1 MVRKRARKMVHVLD
15 DVPAPTLQGP
25 ADAEVTL
32 IGWGSTW
39 GVLAE
44 AVERLNREGLSTN
57 HLQIKFLVPFH
68 AAEVGA
74 LLRGSRRI
82 VVVENNHS
90 GQFARHLRAETGIAA
105 HGHIRKFDG
114 EPFEPK
120 HIVGAVREIV
130 ETGKNVVDVL
140 STEPAGGRNIR
151 RGRAETGR
159 GDTSRRPAFR
169 DTAWRSEPWQT
180 HLQCSR

>member
-1 MVRKRARKMVHVLD
+1 MLLSDVYTDPGRRTKMVRKRARKMAHVLD

-39 GVLAE
+39 GVLTE

-130 ETGKNVVDVL
+130 ETGQHVVEVL
-140 STEPAGGRNIR
+140 STEPGWRTEHPTGTSGNWVGRHV
-151 RGRAETGR
+151 A
-159 GDTSRRPAFR
+159 PAS
-169 DTAWRSEPWQT
+169 TP
-180 HLQCSR
+180 